1 MQVEGVSDLQNYESR
16 IKHWLKEN
24 RARGARLLQIL
35 VQENSTRGNESSTQ
49 AIVIE
54 KCRQMGLLLD
64 IWEIG
69 GEELKNHPAFCCDR
83 KSFEGNPNLV
93 AVLKGAGGGKSIILN
108 GHIDVVPVGDE
119 SNWRHDPFSG
129 VIECGKLYGRGAT
142 DMKGGK
148 VALLMAIESLIAN
161 GIKLKGDVIFQ
172 SVIEEESGGAGTLAA
187 VLRGYNA
194 DGAIIPEPTNMK
206 LFPKQQGSMWFRI
219 TVKGRAAHGGTRYE
233 GISAIEKSM
242 RVIQRLQ
249 KLEKERNAKITDP
262 LFEKIPIPIP
272 INIGKIN
279 SGEWPSSVPD
289 TAIIEG
295 RMGVSPEET
304 IHAAKLEMEACLQ
317 ELNEADE
324 WLQENPL
331 QIEWFGGRWLP
342 GSLESDHPLMNE
354 LSKSFIEVKGDPPI
368 IEASPWGTDGGILST
383 VGGTPVVVFGPG
395 ITETAH
401 DANEHIDL
409 EDLFAA
415 SEIIALTLMKWCE
428 VCE

>member
-1 MQVEGVSDLQNYESR
+1 MEKNKVR
-16 IKHWLKEN
+16 IKQWLKEN

-35 VQENSTRGNESSTQ
+35 VQEDSTRGNESGTQ

-54 KCRQMGLLLD
+54 KCRQLGLTLD
-64 IWEIG
+64 IWEIDG
-69 GEELKNHPAFCCDR
+69 DELKKHPAYCCDR
-83 KSFEGNPNLV
+83 ESFDGNPNLV
-93 AVLKGAGGGKSIILN
+93 AVLKGSGGGKSIILN
-108 GHIDVVPVGDE
+108 GHIDVVPVGNVN
-119 SNWRHDPFSG
+119 NWKQDPFSG
-129 VIECGKLYGRGAT
+129 TIECGKLYGRGAT
-142 DMKGGK
+142 DMKGGN
-148 VALLMAIESLIAN
+148 VALIMAIESLIAN

-187 VLRGYNA
+187 VLRGYQA

-206 LFPKQQGSMWFRI
+206 IFPKQQGSMWFRI

-233 GISAIEKSM
+233 GVSAIEKSLI
-242 RVIQRLQ
+242 VIQRLQ
-249 KLEKERNAKITDP
+249 QLEKDRNARISDP

-272 INIGKIN
+272 INIGKIK

-304 IHAAKLEMEACLQ
+304 IQAAQLEMETCLQ
-317 ELNEADE
+317 EINEKDE
-324 WLQENPL
+324 WFSENPL

-342 GSLESDHPLMNE
+342 GSLESEHPLIKE
-354 LSKSFIEVKGDPPI
+354 LTKSFIEVKGNQPS
-368 IEASPWGTDGGILST
+368 IEASPWGTDGGILSN
-383 VGGTPVVVFGPG
+383 VGNTPVVVFGPG

-401 DANEHIDL
+401 DANEHINL

-415 SEIIALTLMKWCE
+415 SEIIAFTLLEWCE
-428 VCE
+428 VDE

>member
-1 MQVEGVSDLQNYESR
+1 MEKNKVR
-16 IKHWLKEN
+16 IKQWLKEN

-35 VQENSTRGNESSTQ
+35 VQEDSTRGNESGTQ

-54 KCRQMGLLLD
+54 KCRQLGLTLD

-69 GEELKNHPAFCCDR
+69 GDELKNHPAYCCDR
-83 KSFEGNPNLV
+83 ESFEGNPNLV
-93 AVLKGAGGGKSIILN
+93 AVLKGTGGGKSIILN
-108 GHIDVVPVGDE
+108 GHIDVVPVGDV
-119 SNWRHDPFSG
+119 SNWKQDPFSG
-129 VIECGKLYGRGAT
+129 MIECGKLYGRGAT
-142 DMKGGK
+142 DMKGGN
-148 VALLMAIESLIAN
+148 VALIMAIESLIAN

-187 VLRGYNA
+187 VLRGYQA

-206 LFPKQQGSMWFRI
+206 IFPKQQGSMWFRI

-233 GISAIEKSM
+233 GVSAIEKSLI
-242 RVIQRLQ
+242 VIQRLQ
-249 KLEKERNAKITDP
+249 QLEKDRNARISDP

-272 INIGKIN
+272 INIGKIK

-289 TAIIEG
+289 TAILEG

-304 IHAAKLEMEACLQ
+304 IQTAQLEMETCLR
-317 ELNEADE
+317 ELNEKDE
-324 WLQENPL
+324 WLCENPL

-342 GSLESDHPLMNE
+342 GSLEGDHPLIKE
-354 LSKSFIEVKGDPPI
+354 LSKSFIEVKGNQPA
-368 IEASPWGTDGGILST
+368 IEASPWGTDGGILSN
-383 VGGTPVVVFGPG
+383 VGNTPVVVFGPG

-401 DANEHIDL
+401 DANEHINL

-415 SEIIALTLMKWCE
+415 SEIIAFTLLEWCE
-428 VCE
+428 VDE